1 MSNIISVLK
10 IEILNACNN
19 FEDCLKVGL
28 WNILF
33 ILVGMYL
40 PTPSVYI
47 YLKAIEKTMPMV
59 NIFSL
64 KIKQIPS

>member
-1 MSNIISVLK
+1 MSNIISMLK

-19 FEDCLKVGL
+19 FEDCLKAGL